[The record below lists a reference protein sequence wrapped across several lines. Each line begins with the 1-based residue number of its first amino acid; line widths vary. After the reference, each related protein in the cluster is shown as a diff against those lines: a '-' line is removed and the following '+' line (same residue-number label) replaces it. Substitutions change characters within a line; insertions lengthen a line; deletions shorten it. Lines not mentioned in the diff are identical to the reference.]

1 MYHNKLLL
9 FLLVVFVAFI
19 LYATFKK
26 SPEMMTENEID
37 IPLPEVPKTNT
48 ESLKSL
54 LQKHL
59 EDHKKF
65 EKSTASIVEPKKESM
80 QIVEV
85 VNEPMKI
92 VEVVNEPKEIVNTNT
107 KKQAIPEPVKVVKNS
122 KTNVLQENV
131 ITHQT
136 STNMINEPMK
146 IVSVSQNSDNSKA
159 NAYVINSLA

>member
-1 MYHNKLLL
+1 MYHNKLLF
-9 FLLVVFVAFI
+9 FLLLVFVAFI

-37 IPLPEVPKTNT
+37 IPLPEVPKTNA

-59 EDHKKF
+59 EYHKKF
-65 EKSTASIVEPKKESM
+65 EKSTASIVEPKQESM
-80 QIVEV
+80 KIVEISEV
-85 VNEPMKI
+85 VNEPM
-92 VEVVNEPKEIVNTNT
+92 EIVNTNGG
-107 KKQAIPEPVKVVKNS
+107 KKQSIPEPVKVVKNS

-136 STNMINEPMK
+136 PTSMINEPMK
-146 IVSVSQNSDNSKA
+146 IVSVSQNNDNSKA
-159 NAYVINSLA
+159 NAYIINSLA